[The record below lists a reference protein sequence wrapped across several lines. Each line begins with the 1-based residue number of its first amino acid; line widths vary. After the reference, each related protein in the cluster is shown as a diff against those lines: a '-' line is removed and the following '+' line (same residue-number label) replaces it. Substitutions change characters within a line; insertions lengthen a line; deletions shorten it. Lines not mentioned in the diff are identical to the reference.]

1 MAKLHFK
8 YGTMNTGK
16 SVDLMRTAYNYEEN
30 GFKVFVIK
38 PLIDTKSGEYIS
50 SRVGLSRKV
59 DLLLDI
65 NDNVIDV
72 LKDKLTDVSAIFVD
86 EAQFL
91 TRNQIDDLYIISKV
105 EDVPIICYGLRTDF
119 NMESFEGSKRLLEIA
134 DILEQLQSLCEC
146 GNISR
151 VVGRMENGEYVTEGE
166 SIVIDGT
173 NNIEYRPLCGSC
185 YLQKVKKLNFKE
197 YHKKLGR

>member
-38 PLIDTKSGEYIS
+38 PLVDTKSGDFIS

-59 DLLLDI
+59 DLLLDSD
-65 NDNVIDV
+65 DNVIDV
-72 LKDKLTDVSAIFVD
+72 LKDKLTDISVIFVD

-105 EDVPIICYGLRTDF
+105 VDVPIICYGLRTDF

-151 VVGRMENGEYVTEGE
+151 VVGRMEDGEYVTEGE

-173 NNIEYRPLCGSC
+173 SNVEYRPLCGSC
-185 YLQKVKKLNFKE
+185 YLQKVKKLDFKE